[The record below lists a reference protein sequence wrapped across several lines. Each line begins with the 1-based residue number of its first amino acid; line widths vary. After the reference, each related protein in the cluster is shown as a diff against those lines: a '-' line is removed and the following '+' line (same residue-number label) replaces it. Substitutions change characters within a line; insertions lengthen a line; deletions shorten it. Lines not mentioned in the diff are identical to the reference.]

1 MEQGFLALTP
11 GDRDRLTQLR
21 AVLNGDVRVGQ
32 AARRLKLSA
41 RQVRRLVKQVRQ
53 KGDRGVIHGLR
64 GRVSNRR
71 IGIEVRTR
79 ALKLLSRPVYRGFGP
94 TLAAEHLARV
104 GIQISRETMRHWMSE
119 AGLWR
124 TRRQQIERIHTWR
137 ERRAALG
144 ELVLM
149 DSSEHD
155 WLEGRGPKLSLIAMI
170 DDASDKMLAR
180 FVEHDTSQENLRTLK
195 CWLERYGRPLALYT
209 DRHSIFVTIRT
220 KDQERLE
227 RPTPAT
233 SFAQALEELRIEWIA
248 AYSPQAKGRIERLFE
263 TLQDRLVKELRVAG
277 IRSADQANR
286 FLEEA
291 FLPHYHERFTHLPRE
306 AKDAHRSIKGIDLE
320 SVLSLRDTRLVT
332 ADYTV
337 SLEGRRFGVPRE
349 KIVPGL
355 RRAVVVVETRLD
367 GSRWLRHRNHR
378 LPLLSLPSA
387 AAARPSG
394 LRPPGLAAP
403 QTKARVRPAWH
414 PPQDHPW
421 RRRIAAEI
429 SAQLAKRT
437 LLLGRRADISTL
449 R

>member
-1 MEQGFLALTP
+1 
-11 GDRDRLTQLR
+11 
-21 AVLNGDVRVGQ
+21 
-32 AARRLKLSA
+32 
-41 RQVRRLVKQVRQ
+41 
-53 KGDRGVIHGLR
+53 
-64 GRVSNRR
+64 
-71 IGIEVRTR
+71 
-79 ALKLLSRPVYRGFGP
+79 LKLLSRRVYRGFGP

-155 WLEGRGPKLSLIAMI
+155 WLEGRGPRLSLIAMI
-170 DDASDKMLAR
+170 DDATDKMLAR

-220 KDQERLE
+220 KDQERLD

-248 AYSPQAKGRIERLFE
+248 AYSPQAKGRVERLFE
-263 TLQDRLVKELRVAG
+263 TLQDRLIKELRVAG
-277 IRSADQANR
+277 VRSADQANR
-286 FLEEA
+286 FLEET

-306 AKDAHRSIKGIDLE
+306 AKDAHRSLKGFDLD

-332 ADYTV
+332 ADYTL
-337 SLEGRRFGVPRE
+337 SLDGCRFGVPRQ

-355 RRAVVVVETRLD
+355 RRAFVVVETRLD
-367 GSRWLRHRNHR
+367 GSRWLRHRHHR
-378 LPLLSLPSA
+378 LPLISLPA
-387 AAARPSG
+387 AAASPSG
-394 LRPPGLAAP
+394 LRPPGLAAK
-403 QTKARVRPAWH
+403 TKARIRPAWH

-421 RRRIAAEI
+421 RRRIDREI
-429 SAQLAKRT
+429 SAHLAKRT